1 MSPAWTPP
9 ACCAD
14 SSWSLSC
21 CTSFCRLC
29 TRLALSTSAA
39 GFASTLMFLTDEANC
54 RVLRLSSKLRTAGL
68 RVPIM
73 AVLELPLSAFASN
86 IVSLELRK
94 TLMLM
99 PWLFLAPPLGRFWMH
114 VARNMRLMLMKV
126 SSTMRSP
133 VTFVVFSF
141 SRPARSTK
149 KASEVMWVFSLPP
162 CFSRINLKMVCPRE
176 LCLFMAVAATVFMVL
191 PYSMS
196 LTTVSKESTASSLAP
211 LT

>member
-141 SRPARSTK
+141 SRPARST
-149 KASEVMWVFSLPP
+149 MQ
-162 CFSRINLKMVCPRE
+162 
-176 LCLFMAVAATVFMVL
+176 
-191 PYSMS
+191 
-196 LTTVSKESTASSLAP
+196 SLAP
-211 LT
+211 ASVASWYTAWPRLLAAFIFVPAMARLDVARCTSFSAASASSTRTSLRLET